1 MCEREATGLGNAGP
15 AGPEVATLQGDHM
28 ERTPRPRALQTVDRG
43 VPESHCADGEVPSKQ
58 RMRRDGHDDIAG
70 GERDSPPRF
79 EWAQLYSRC
88 LLLTEI
94 PIIVGVVVASQ
105 TIRFDDAPVDQ
116 VAGSL
121 PLSYW
126 ALSAVLSVGWVLA
139 IYFAGGWD
147 ATLIAAGRIGV
158 RPLVHGTVYFF
169 ALVAVTAFL
178 LRLQVARGYL
188 ALALPLGLAGLMA
201 SRWIWHS
208 LFDEFRRSGHH
219 LETVVV
225 IGGRTNAVAFASRIR
240 EHPESG
246 YRVAGLCLSPGSP
259 TVHLAR
265 IQEVNGFPVL
275 GNFDDLMASVRKSGA
290 SMVAVAASEDFGAD
304 DVRRLAWELERTGVR
319 LAVAPAVADVAG
331 PRMLMSHVAD
341 LPLMHIVEPTF
352 RGPRLIVKTALD
364 LVLATVA
371 LVLLAP
377 VMLLVAAAVKLHDGG
392 PVFFRHERVGLRGRH
407 FRVLKFRSMTPG
419 ANRQVDKVRQDTGT
433 TESVFFKAADDPRIT
448 PIGRFIRRTSLD
460 ELPQL
465 LNVLGGQMSIVG
477 PRPLVPG
484 EGASIES
491 FVERRILV
499 KPGITGLWQVSGR
512 SDLSPDQR
520 IRMDFYYVENW
531 SLAGDLVLIGKTVG
545 TVLSGKG
552 AV

>member
-1 MCEREATGLGNAGP
+1 
-15 AGPEVATLQGDHM
+15 M
-28 ERTPRPRALQTVDRG
+28 ERAPKPRAVQTVDPGAAEHRSPDQT
-43 VPESHCADGEVPSKQ
+43 VPQSRPMSRPEHADPG
-58 RMRRDGHDDIAG
+58 RDH
-70 GERDSPPRF
+70 RKSTPRLA
-79 EWAQLYSRC
+79 WAKIYARC
-88 LLLTEI
+88 LMLTEI

-105 TIRFDDAPVDQ
+105 TIRFDDDPVDQ

-126 ALSAVLSVGWVLA
+126 ALSAILSVGWVVA
-139 IYFAGGWD
+139 IYLAGCWD

-169 ALVAVTAFL
+169 ALVAITAFL

-188 ALALPLGLAGLMA
+188 ALALPLGLAGILA

-208 LFDEFRRSGHH
+208 LFNEFRRSGQH
-219 LETVVV
+219 LETIVV

-246 YRVAGLCLSPGSP
+246 YRVAGLCLPPGSP
-259 TVHLAR
+259 TVQLAR
-265 IQEVNGFPVL
+265 TQELNGFPVL
-275 GNFDDLMASVRKSGA
+275 GNFDDVMASVRESRA
-290 SMVAVAASEDFGAD
+290 SLVAVAASEDFGAD

-319 LAVAPAVADVAG
+319 LALAPTVADVAG
-331 PRMLMSHVAD
+331 PRMLVTHVAD
-341 LPLMHIVEPTF
+341 LPLMHIVEPSF

-364 LVLATVA
+364 LVLAAGA
-371 LVLLAP
+371 LILLAP
-377 VMLLVAAAVKLHDGG
+377 VMVLVAAAVKLHDGG

-407 FRVLKFRSMTPG
+407 FHVLKFRSMIPD
-419 ANRQVDKVRQDTGT
+419 ADRRVDDVREATGS

-484 EGASIES
+484 EGAAIER

-512 SDLSPDQR
+512 SDLSADQR
-520 IRMDFYYVENW
+520 IRLDFYYVENW
-531 SLAGDLVLIGKTVG
+531 SLAGDLVLIAKTVG
-545 TVLSGKG
+545 TVLTGKG